1 MSPSRQPKS
10 LQLPPGNYLRNKQVL
25 IHISAAGREFCIAAS
40 TVPTV
45 LTTAQLL
52 HPVLH
57 WHQPK
62 EQFRNRT
69 WPHQQGCGHVRVTMA
84 QDTIPD
90 TSLGGG
96 HWRSNCYHSP
106 YKKLLTESI
115 KWLVHWTENGAWK
128 TWNVWVYKKNS
139 AISPS
144 QPHFICLPL
153 PSSTEWWYLYLP
165 MIVKCLNIKHY
176 RGKPQ
181 KISIFLWK
189 MA

>member
-1 MSPSRQPKS
+1 MPPSSQPKS

-25 IHISAAGREFCIAAS
+25 IHISTVGRESAAS

-45 LTTAQLL
+45 LTTAQPL

-57 WHQPK
+57 WHKPK

-69 WPHQQGCGHVRVTMA
+69 WPHQQGWGQLRVTMV

-90 TSLGGG
+90 TSLGYA

-106 YKKLLTESI
+106 HKKLLTEPI
-115 KWLVHWTENGAWK
+115 KLLVHWMENGAWK
-128 TWNVWVYKKNS
+128 TWNVSVYKKNS

-153 PSSTEWWYLYLP
+153 YSSTEWWYLYLP
-165 MIVKCLNIKHY
+165 MSVKCHYMKHY
-176 RGKPQ
+176 TGKP
-181 KISIFLWK
+181 
-189 MA
+189 